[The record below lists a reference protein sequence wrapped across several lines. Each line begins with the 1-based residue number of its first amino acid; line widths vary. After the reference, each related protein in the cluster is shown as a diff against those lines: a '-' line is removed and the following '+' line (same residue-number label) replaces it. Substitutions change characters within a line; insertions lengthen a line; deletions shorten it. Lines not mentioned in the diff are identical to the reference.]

1 MVLLIENVYTI
12 LTIDNGKIIRIRTIA
27 VEYNKIIDDFGE
39 INY

>member
-12 LTIDNGKIIRIRTIA
+12 LTIDNGKIIRIRTIT